1 MNETIWPS
9 GSDGEAM
16 LDFVADRLAPRH
28 WFLLSSAHVR
38 RLWDL
43 LPDGV
48 LRQAIDA
55 AELAEQPLPEKERA
69 EWLKAIDAALPA
81 GVAAAE
87 LAQREIVKSSD
98 PDSADL
104 ENPVL
109 ERPTQS
115 APAFP
120 LFRAASNQARNSIER
135 IGEAM
140 SQATEAVRRLFA
152 EPNEEMLDL
161 VREAVNQAAETR
173 LRANQAAAD
182 SLRLK
187 QEGDET
193 ADRAASLK
201 NKRIEEA
208 KALEFVRR
216 MEEGRRQGGDDWA
229 AEDQVEKA
237 AKKQLARVLREV
249 LGNPFKPPRFEP
261 NWRTST
267 VVDLARGIF
276 AERTFDRLPLLADAL
291 LDADCD
297 EEQILR
303 HCRGTEI
310 GAKEPVQHIRG
321 CWVVELI
328 LERWSPLPPPA
339 PGAKPRKRRELDDD
353 FDLGLPLDD
362 DDETGL
368 A

>member
-1 MNETIWPS
+1 MT
-9 GSDGEAM
+9 
-16 LDFVADRLAPRH
+16 
-28 WFLLSSAHVR
+28 LSSDQT
-38 RLWDL
+38 L
-43 LPDGV
+43 
-48 LRQAIDA
+48 
-55 AELAEQPLPEKERA
+55 
-69 EWLKAIDAALPA
+69 
-81 GVAAAE
+81 
-87 LAQREIVKSSD
+87 
-98 PDSADL
+98 
-104 ENPVL
+104 
-109 ERPTQS
+109 
-115 APAFP
+115 
-120 LFRAASNQARNSIER
+120 
-135 IGEAM
+135 
-140 SQATEAVRRLFA
+140 
-152 EPNEEMLDL
+152 
-161 VREAVNQAAETR
+161 
-173 LRANQAAAD
+173 ANQAAAD

-261 NWRTST
+261 TWRTST

-303 HCRGTEI
+303 HCRG
-310 GAKEPVQHIRG
+310 HRD
-321 CWVVELI
+321 
-328 LERWSPLPPPA
+328 
-339 PGAKPRKRRELDDD
+339 RREGTGSTHSRLLGRGTD
-353 FDLGLPLDD
+353 FGAVVAVATARAGC
-362 DDETGL
+362 ET
-368 A
+368 AEAA

>member
-28 WFLLSSAHVR
+28 WFLISSAHVR

-55 AELAEQPLPEKERA
+55 AELAEQPLPEKKRA

-140 SQATEAVRRLFA
+140 SQAAEAVRRLFA

-182 SLRLK
+182 SLRPVGFS
-187 QEGDET
+187 GDWLS
-193 ADRAASLK
+193 RPGRHS
-201 NKRIEEA
+201 
-208 KALEFVRR
+208 RR
-216 MEEGRRQGGDDWA
+216 NSA
-229 AEDQVEKA
+229 
-237 AKKQLARVLREV
+237 
-249 LGNPFKPPRFEP
+249 
-261 NWRTST
+261 
-267 VVDLARGIF
+267 
-276 AERTFDRLPLLADAL
+276 
-291 LDADCD
+291 
-297 EEQILR
+297 
-303 HCRGTEI
+303 H
-310 GAKEPVQHIRG
+310 
-321 CWVVELI
+321 
-328 LERWSPLPPPA
+328 
-339 PGAKPRKRRELDDD
+339 
-353 FDLGLPLDD
+353 
-362 DDETGL
+362 
-368 A
+368 

>member
-9 GSDGEAM
+9 GSDGDLM

-28 WFLLSSAHVR
+28 WFLISAAHVR

-55 AELAEQPLPEKERA
+55 AELAEQPLLEKERA
-69 EWLKAIDAALPA
+69 EWLMKIDAALPA
-81 GVAAAE
+81 GIAAAE

-140 SQATEAVRRLFA
+140 SQAAEAVRRLFA

-249 LGNPFKPPRFEP
+249 LGNPFKPPRFEH
-261 NWRTST
+261 
-267 VVDLARGIF
+267 LANEHRGRPRPRHLRG
-276 AERTFDRLPLLADAL
+276 ANLRPPAAARRRAARCRL
-291 LDADCD
+291 
-297 EEQILR
+297 R
-303 HCRGTEI
+303 RGTNFTALPGHRDRREGTGSTHSRLLGRGTDF
-310 GAKEPVQHIRG
+310 GAVVAVATARAG
-321 CWVVELI
+321 CETAEAARTGRRL
-328 LERWSPLPPPA
+328 RPRPA
-339 PGAKPRKRRELDDD
+339 PRRRR
-353 FDLGLPLDD
+353 
-362 DDETGL
+362 
-368 A
+368 